1 MVKIKQ
7 HLFNC
12 GLIFLL
18 GFTISCEDLE
28 NELAK
33 DFTAS
38 TANAMFDLKLTV
50 ENNSTDSDTPIA
62 FTVTVTR
69 VDTYVVRQDAQMIGF
84 WSLSSQTIDGE
95 TQNISQYPQ
104 DIEFFE
110 DNSYSKQVPNTV
122 SGETDYFG
130 GSWTYDNSSD
140 NLTLI
145 AEGDTTQIVS
155 TFDYSGSVVPLDGYM
170 MWTYSDEGYAFN
182 ETYQKTAEPSLFFDE
197 PFTYIYMDVSGGDIS
212 GTTYPDYAEI
222 EAVVENKLDAQFT
235 VTGMFEPGLDFDQG
249 NIAVSLYNELYG
261 TIVVNMQIAIK
272 LLD

>member
-1 MVKIKQ
+1 MIKQ
-7 HLFNC
+7 RILNLGLLILFVF
-12 GLIFLL
+12 IV
-18 GFTISCEDLE
+18 SCEDLE

-33 DFTAS
+33 DFTVSAS
-38 TANAMFDLKLTV
+38 NAMFNLNLAV

-69 VDTYVVRQDAQMIGF
+69 IDTYVVRQDAQMIGF
-84 WSLSSQTIDGE
+84 WSLSSQSIDGE

-130 GSWTYDNSSD
+130 GNWTYED
-140 NLTLI
+140 
-145 AEGDTTQIVS
+145 GG
-155 TFDYSGSVVPLDGYM
+155 YS
-170 MWTYSDEGYAFN
+170 FN
-182 ETYQKTAEPSLFFDE
+182 ESYQKPVDPSSSFDE
-197 PFTYIYMDVSGGDIS
+197 PFTYLYMDVTGGDIS

-222 EAVVENKLDAQFT
+222 EAVVGNNLDALFT

-249 NIAVSLYNELYG
+249 NIAVSLYNENYG
-261 TIVVNMQIAIK
+261 TIAVNMQIAIK
-272 LLD
+272 FID

>member
-1 MVKIKQ
+1 MIKQ
-7 HLFNC
+7 RNLHI
-12 GLIFLL
+12 GLIILVGFLL
-18 GFTISCEDLE
+18 SCEDLE
-28 NELAK
+28 DELSK
-33 DFTAS
+33 DFTVS
-38 TANAMFDLKLTV
+38 TSNTMFHLDLTV

-69 VDTYVVRQDAQMIGF
+69 LDTYVVRQDAQLIGF

-130 GSWTYDNSSD
+130 GNWTYDNTT
-140 NLTLI
+140 NQLALI
-145 AEGDTTQIVS
+145 SQGDTSLIQT
-155 TFDYSGSVVPLDGYM
+155 TFDYSGAVIPLDGYM
-170 MWTYSDEGYAFN
+170 MWSYTDGGYTFN
-182 ETYQKTAEPSLFFDE
+182 ETYQKSAEPFTFFDE

-212 GTTYPDYAEI
+212 GTTYPDYGEI
-222 EAVVENKLDAQFT
+222 EAVVENTLDAQFT

-261 TIVVNMQIAIK
+261 TIVVNMQISIK
-272 LLD
+272 FLD

>member
-1 MVKIKQ
+1 MFMITQ
-7 HLFNC
+7 RILQIC
-12 GLIFLL
+12 LIILVGFLV
-18 GFTISCEDLE
+18 SCEDLE

-33 DFTAS
+33 DFTTS
-38 TANAMFDLKLTV
+38 TSNVMFNLNLTV

-69 VDTYVVRQDAQMIGF
+69 LDTHVIRQDAQMIGF
-84 WSLSSQTIDGE
+84 WSLSSQSINGE

-104 DIEFFE
+104 DIEFYE

-130 GSWTYDNSSD
+130 GNWIYDKPTH

-145 AEGDTTQIVS
+145 TQGDTSLIQT
-155 TFDYSGSVVPLDGYM
+155 TFDYSGAVIPLDGYM
-170 MWTYSDEGYAFN
+170 MWNYTDAGYSFN
-182 ETYQKTAEPSLFFDE
+182 ETYQKTMEPSTSFDE

-272 LLD
+272 FLD

>member
-1 MVKIKQ
+1 MTKQ
-7 HLFNC
+7 RILNLSLPILF
-12 GLIFLL
+12 
-18 GFTISCEDLE
+18 GFIVSCEDLE
-28 NELAK
+28 NELTK
-33 DFTAS
+33 DFTVS
-38 TANAMFDLKLTV
+38 TSNAMFDLNLTV

-69 VDTYVVRQDAQMIGF
+69 IDTYIVRQDAQMIGF
-84 WSLSSQTIDGE
+84 WSLSSQSINGE

-130 GSWTYDNSSD
+130 GNWTYDKTTN

-145 AEGDTTQIVS
+145 SQGDTSQIQS
-155 TFDYSGSVVPLDGYM
+155 IFDYSGTVVPLDGYM
-170 MWTYSDEGYAFN
+170 IWTYVDEGYSFN
-182 ETYQKTAEPSLFFDE
+182 ETYQKTVEPSSYFDE
-197 PFTYIYMDVSGGDIS
+197 PFTYLYMDVTGGDIS

-222 EAVVENKLDAQFT
+222 EAVVGNNLDAQFT

-249 NIAVSLYNELYG
+249 NIAVSLYNENYG
-261 TIVVNMQIAIK
+261 TIAVNMQIAIK
-272 LLD
+272 FID

>member
-1 MVKIKQ
+1 MIKQ
-7 HLFNC
+7 RILNLGLLILFVF
-12 GLIFLL
+12 IV
-18 GFTISCEDLE
+18 SCEDLE

-33 DFTAS
+33 DFTVSAS
-38 TANAMFDLKLTV
+38 NAMFNLNLAV

-69 VDTYVVRQDAQMIGF
+69 IDTYVVRQDAQMIGF
-84 WSLSSQTIDGE
+84 WSLSSQSIDGE

-130 GSWTYDNSSD
+130 GNWTYDKTTH

-145 AEGDTTQIVS
+145 SQGDSSQIQS
-155 TFDYSGSVVPLDGYM
+155 TFDYSGAVIPLDGYM
-170 MWTYSDEGYAFN
+170 MWTYEDGGYSFN
-182 ETYQKTAEPSLFFDE
+182 ETYQKTVDPSSSFDE
-197 PFTYIYMDVSGGDIS
+197 PFTYLYMDVTGGDIS

-222 EAVVENKLDAQFT
+222 EAVVGNNLDALFT

-249 NIAVSLYNELYG
+249 NIAVSLYNENYG
-261 TIVVNMQIAIK
+261 TIAVNMQIAIK
-272 LLD
+272 FID

>member
-1 MVKIKQ
+1 MIKQ
-7 HLFNC
+7 RILHI
-12 GLIFLL
+12 GLIILVGLL
-18 GFTISCEDLE
+18 VSCEDLE
-28 NELAK
+28 NELSK
-33 DFTAS
+33 DFTVS
-38 TANAMFDLKLTV
+38 TANTMFDLNLTV

-95 TQNISQYPQ
+95 TQNISQYPK

-110 DNSYSKQVPNTV
+110 DNSYSKQIPNTV

-130 GSWTYDNSSD
+130 GNWTYDNTTHE
-140 NLTLI
+140 LALI
-145 AEGDTTQIVS
+145 SQGDTSLVQTA
-155 TFDYSGSVVPLDGYM
+155 FDYSGAVIPLDGYM
-170 MWTYSDEGYAFN
+170 MWSYTDEGYTFD
-182 ETYQKTAEPSLFFDE
+182 EIYQKTVEPSAFFDE

-212 GTTYPDYAEI
+212 GTTYPNYAEI
-222 EAVVENKLDAQFT
+222 EAVVENTLDAQFT

-261 TIVVNMQIAIK
+261 TIVVNMQISIK
-272 LLD
+272 FLD

>member
-1 MVKIKQ
+1 MIKQ
-7 HLFNC
+7 RNLHI
-12 GLIFLL
+12 GLIFLV
-18 GFTISCEDLE
+18 GFLVSCEDLE
-28 NELAK
+28 NEIAK
-33 DFTAS
+33 DFTVS
-38 TANAMFDLKLTV
+38 TSNAMFDLKLDV

-69 VDTYVVRQDAQMIGF
+69 LDTYVVRQDAQMIGF

-130 GSWTYDNSSD
+130 GNWTYDKSTNY
-140 NLTLI
+140 LTLI
-145 AEGDTTQIVS
+145 SQGNTSQIQS
-155 TFDYSGSVVPLDGYM
+155 SFDYSGAVIPLDGYM
-170 MWTYSDEGYAFN
+170 MWSYTDGGYTFN
-182 ETYQKTAEPSLFFDE
+182 ETYQKTVEPSIFFDE

-212 GTTYPDYAEI
+212 GTTYPDYSEI
-222 EAVVENKLDAQFT
+222 EAVVENTLDAQFT

-261 TIVVNMQIAIK
+261 TIVVNMQISIK
-272 LLD
+272 FLD

>member
-12 GLIFLL
+12 GLIVLL

-50 ENNSTDSDTPIA
+50 ENNSTDSDTPVA

-110 DNSYSKQVPNTV
+110 DNSYSKHVPNTV

-130 GSWTYDNSSD
+130 GNWTYDKTTH

-145 AEGDTTQIVS
+145 SQGDSSQIQS
-155 TFDYSGSVVPLDGYM
+155 TFDYSGAVVP
-170 MWTYSDEGYAFN
+170 
-182 ETYQKTAEPSLFFDE
+182 
-197 PFTYIYMDVSGGDIS
+197 
-212 GTTYPDYAEI
+212 
-222 EAVVENKLDAQFT
+222 
-235 VTGMFEPGLDFDQG
+235 
-249 NIAVSLYNELYG
+249 
-261 TIVVNMQIAIK
+261 
-272 LLD
+272 

>member
-1 MVKIKQ
+1 MLKIKQ
-7 HLFNC
+7 Y
-12 GLIFLL
+12 LINFCLIAL
-18 GFTISCEDLE
+18 MGFIISCEDLE
-28 NELAK
+28 NELSK
-33 DFTAS
+33 DFTTS
-38 TANAMFDLKLTV
+38 TSNAMFDLQLTV

-62 FTVTVTR
+62 FAVTVTR
-69 VDTYVVRQDAQMIGF
+69 LDTYIVRQDAQMIGF

-130 GSWTYDNSSD
+130 GNWTYDKTSHQ
-140 NLTLI
+140 LALI
-145 AEGDTTQIVS
+145 SQGDTSLVQT
-155 TFDYSGSVVPLDGYM
+155 TFDYSGAIIPLDGYM
-170 MWTYSDEGYAFN
+170 MWSYTNGGYAFN
-182 ETYQKTAEPSLFFDE
+182 EIYQKTLEPSTFFDE

-222 EAVVENKLDAQFT
+222 EAVVENTLDAQFT

-261 TIVVNMQIAIK
+261 TIVVNMQISIK
-272 LLD
+272 FLD

>member
-7 HLFNC
+7 YIFNF
-12 GLIFLL
+12 GLIALL
-18 GFTISCEDLE
+18 GFVISCEDLE

-33 DFTAS
+33 DFTVS
-38 TANAMFDLKLTV
+38 TSNAMFELNLTV

-130 GSWTYDNSSD
+130 GNWTYDKATH

-145 AEGDTTQIVS
+145 SQGDTSLIQT
-155 TFDYSGSVVPLDGYM
+155 TFDYSGAVIPLDGYM
-170 MWTYSDEGYAFN
+170 MWTYSDGGYAFN

-222 EAVVENKLDAQFT
+222 EAVLENKLDAQFT

-261 TIVVNMQIAIK
+261 TIVVNMQISIK
-272 LLD
+272 FLD